1 MEFVKRLL
9 EFCFIKSLKS
19 LRLEFIKAL
28 PHFMWCSIKESG
40 VVKIKL
46 SIQRLSLVSSMLKGF
61 KSTP

>member
-1 MEFVKRLL
+1 ML

-40 VVKIKL
+40 V
-46 SIQRLSLVSSMLKGF
+46 QR
-61 KSTP
+61 